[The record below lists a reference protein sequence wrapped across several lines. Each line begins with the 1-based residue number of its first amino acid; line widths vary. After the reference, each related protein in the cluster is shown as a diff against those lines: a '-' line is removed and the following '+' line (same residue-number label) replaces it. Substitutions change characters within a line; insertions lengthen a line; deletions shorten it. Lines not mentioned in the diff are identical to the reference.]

1 MKIALAFVTAACWML
16 AIHSAAFAQPPQPA
30 REEASRVVR
39 VPILTPGKFEA
50 RVDLVLDIP
59 ESIENPFRRCIV
71 QELKSLG
78 DVTLTDR
85 NPRYRITVMALP
97 NKTREEIIGFTF
109 SVLVTRPFDENLLR
123 PLLMSRNIGENEKR
137 MLYVVGASYEKIEK
151 ASLLTSSPDELGS
164 ICRQIVSGFN
174 DDLLEKDRLLWKSAW
189 KLPTKP
195 PEKTPEK
202 NEDRS
207 APKSD

>member
-1 MKIALAFVTAACWML
+1 MKTSLAIVTAACWML

-30 REEASRVVR
+30 REEASRGR
-39 VPILTPGKFEA
+39 VPILAQDKFEA
-50 RVDLVLDIP
+50 RVDFVLDVP

-85 NPRYRITVMALP
+85 NPQYRITVMALP

-109 SVLVTRPFDENLLR
+109 SVLVTRPFDENLLK

-137 MLYVVGASYEKIEK
+137 MLYVVGANYEKIEK

-189 KLPTKP
+189 KLPRKP
-195 PEKTPEK
+195 PEKTE
-202 NEDRS
+202 ERS
-207 APKSD
+207 GPKTD

>member
-1 MKIALAFVTAACWML
+1 ML

-30 REEASRVVR
+30 LEEASRVR
-39 VPILTPGKFEA
+39 VPILMPGKFEA
-50 RVDLVLDIP
+50 RVDFVLDVP
-59 ESIENPFRRCIV
+59 DSIESPFRRCIV

-85 NPRYRITVMALP
+85 NPQYRITVMALP

-123 PLLMSRNIGENEKR
+123 PLLMSGNIGESEKR
-137 MLYVVGASYEKIEK
+137 ILYVVGANYEKIEK
-151 ASLLTSSPDELGS
+151 ASLLTASPNELGS

-174 DDLLEKDRLLWKSAW
+174 DDLLEKDRLRWKSAW
-189 KLPTKP
+189 NLPTKP
-195 PEKTPEK
+195 PEKT
-202 NEDRS
+202 EDRS
-207 APKSD
+207 APKTD